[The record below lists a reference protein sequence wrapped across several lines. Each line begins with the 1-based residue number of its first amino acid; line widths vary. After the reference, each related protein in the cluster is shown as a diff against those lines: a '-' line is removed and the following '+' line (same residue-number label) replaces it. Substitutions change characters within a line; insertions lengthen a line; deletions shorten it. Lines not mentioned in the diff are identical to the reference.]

1 MNNIYILDIKG
12 TNTANILNTLKDNF
26 NVQTI
31 SHSFEIKEKNPNIVL
46 PGNGSFGYYVD
57 FLRQNEWRSILKEI
71 IYKENSGKLLCICS
85 GFQVLGISSEESPGI
100 KGLGLIGCTFH
111 SLNNYFNSPLIINI
125 GRQKIYESTN
135 SLKLKQLN
143 FTKKLILR
151 DLMNPYFV
159 HGYAAELN
167 NQYLKGGK
175 NFCYLFNKINNKQ
188 LMAGIISNNFCA
200 TQFHPEL
207 SGIFWKDFMLK
218 FFN

>member
-1 MNNIYILDIKG
+1 MKKIYLLDIKG

-26 NVQTI
+26 NVQII
-31 SHSFEIKEKNPNIVL
+31 SHSFEIKEQNPSIVL

-85 GFQVLGISSEESPGI
+85 GFQVLGISSEESPGVN
-100 KGLGLIGCTFH
+100 GLGLIDCTFH

-135 SLKLKQLN
+135 SLKLKQLK
-143 FTKKLILR
+143 FTNHLNLT

-159 HGYAAELN
+159 HGYAAELK
-167 NQYLKGGK
+167 NQYIKERK

-207 SGIFWKDFMLK
+207 SGIFWKEFMVK